1 MIADGTTVVL
11 ALCDRTA
18 AHATPCAPS
27 AAPHAQPVWASASD
41 TVSAG
46 GRIAKPMRRTL
57 FDVNSISGLIFLLMS
72 NLPDFDGDSSK
83 PPSRARLGLSPN
95 YRIISKRI
103 IDDIGGDFDLDQTNM
118 SLAKSQK
125 STGAKRRL

>member
-11 ALCDRTA
+11 ALCDSTA
-18 AHATPCAPS
+18 AHTTPCAPS

-72 NLPDFDGDSSK
+72 N
-83 PPSRARLGLSPN
+83 PPISMVIPLNLLREPVSVYR
-95 YRIISKRI
+95 RII
-103 IDDIGGDFDLDQTNM
+103 
-118 SLAKSQK
+118 A
-125 STGAKRRL
+125 

>member
-72 NLPDFDGDSSK
+72 NLPSRVTGQNGGLAKVDSGFDY
-83 PPSRARLGLSPN
+83 AAN
-95 YRIISKRI
+95 
-103 IDDIGGDFDLDQTNM
+103 FC
-118 SLAKSQK
+118 SLACV
-125 STGAKRRL
+125 A

>member
-41 TVSAG
+41 TVRGQNCEANAKNAFRREFNFRLDFFTHVQSA
-46 GRIAKPMRRTL
+46 
-57 FDVNSISGLIFLLMS
+57 
-72 NLPDFDGDSSK
+72 DFDGDSSK
-83 PPSRARLGLSPN
+83 LPSRAHLGLSAN

-103 IDDIGGDFDLDQTNM
+103 IGDIGGDFDLDQTNM